1 MGHPLRFN
9 YEAKT
14 FSIDRFTPHDLRR
27 TAVTHLARLKV
38 PLEWRE
44 RVVNHLPKGLDA
56 TYNLYEYD
64 EEKET
69 SMKRWEMD
77 LLRIFKM
84 MEKTED

>member
-1 MGHPLRFN
+1 MGHALRFN
-9 YEAKT
+9 YEAKK

-44 RVVNHLPKGLDA
+44 RIVNHLPKELDA

-69 SMKRWEMD
+69 SMKRWETD
-77 LLRIFKM
+77 LLRMFTTV
-84 MEKTED
+84 EKVED